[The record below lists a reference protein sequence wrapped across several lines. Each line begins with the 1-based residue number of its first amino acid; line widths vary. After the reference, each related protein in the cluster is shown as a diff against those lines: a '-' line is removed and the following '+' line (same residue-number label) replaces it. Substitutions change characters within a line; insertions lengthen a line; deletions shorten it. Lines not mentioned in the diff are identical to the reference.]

1 MTHLLGL
8 HPRAMRHVLVLRFPG
23 QLGWKSHGGQHPV
36 PNGWLFARIQCPFD
50 WQPFF
55 SYLYLSL
62 WYFPQ
67 TSTGHDFPTFVKVVE
82 VGPRDGLQN
91 EKVCLH
97 FTHECHL
104 CAPLLC
110 IWDMQHPIIL
120 LVCHNQQEHV
130 FHIFLAGGMTGH
142 LAYRAACHCLIPS
155 AQHIALQRQFNMWI
169 PNSNE
174 TDSYCCENNVC

>member
-8 HPRAMRHVLVLRFPG
+8 HLRAKRHVLVLMFPG

-36 PNGWLFARIQCPFD
+36 PNGWLFACIQCPFD

-67 TSTGHDFPTFVKVVE
+67 TSAGHDFPTFVKVVE

-91 EKVCLH
+91 EKVCPQ

-104 CAPLLC
+104 CVPLLC

-130 FHIFLAGGMTGH
+130 FHVFLAGRMTGH

-155 AQHIALQRQFNMWI
+155 AQHIALQRQFKI
-169 PNSNE
+169 SNSNE